1 MNQPLKTRKLL
12 PSNLI
17 QIGFLSLYAVITLYT
32 EISLAL
38 TNAAKLNQWQFNPK
52 SQKLEITLSA
62 ATKPEYFYL
71 NQPPRLVVDLPNTQ
85 LGKVETNK
93 TYPATMQKVRVS
105 QFTSNITR
113 IVIDLELG
121 TSIDVNQVKLQPLSS
136 QNPTRWVLSSPTPNH
151 NTNLTKPPSSD
162 SMMTLPP
169 PSTNLPSN
177 PQPFVIVPPPNSQNT
192 TQLSNLNIIPPNSV
206 ENNNMVTLPNYP
218 PNFPNSQNYNHQILE
233 IPIIEFGQPLPI
245 IK

>member
-1 MNQPLKTRKLL
+1 MSKKLQIRKLL
-12 PSNLI
+12 PFNLL
-17 QIGFLSLYAVITLYT
+17 QVSVLSLYAVINLNSEFTL
-32 EISLAL
+32 
-38 TNAAKLNQWQFNPK
+38 AATTVKLNQWQFNPK

-85 LGKVETNK
+85 LGKVETKK

-113 IVIDLELG
+113 IVIDLEPG
-121 TSIDVNQVKLQPLSS
+121 TFIDVNQVKLQSLSS
-136 QNPTRWVLSSPTPNH
+136 QNPTRWVLSSPPPNH
-151 NTNLTKPPSSD
+151 NTNLINPPSSD
-162 SMMTLPP
+162 PMMTLPP

-192 TQLSNLNIIPPNSV
+192 TQLSNLNIIPPNSA

-218 PNFPNSQNYNHQILE
+218 PNFPNPQNNNNQILE